1 MAEASF
7 SGLSHLPETRKQIS
21 NSIKGKFSGEDNPIF
36 GRTGENHPMFG
47 KPGPNLGTTPA
58 NAIKVYVY
66 LVSNNTLV
74 SEFSS
79 QVEAAKSLNVSS
91 STVSRY
97 IQSGKAFQGKYFF
110 RKSISSQPKPDSGQE
125 DS

>member
-1 MAEASF
+1 VAEASF

-66 LVSNNTLV
+66 LVSNNTL
-74 SEFSS
+74 
-79 QVEAAKSLNVSS
+79 NVSS